1 MHDKRSHQRVPLQT
15 TLTYEDESGSGQGA
29 RSANARDISLGGMFI
44 SSEIRPD
51 LGRALTIK
59 LTLPGHPGV
68 LTLPAVVRWFSD
80 DGFGVQFQ
88 LLGAKET
95 HAITRFTQ

>member
-1 MHDKRSHQRVPLQT
+1 VNDKRRHQRVPLEAI
-15 TLTYEDESGSGQGA
+15 LTYTEAGSSQETQ
-29 RSANARDISLGGMFI
+29 SANARDISLGGMYI
-44 SSEIRPD
+44 ASEARPD
-51 LGRALTIK
+51 LGRSLTIK
-59 LTLPGHPGV
+59 LTLPGSPAV

-95 HAITRFTQ
+95 HAITRYAQ

>member
-1 MHDKRSHQRVPLQT
+1 VHDKRSHQRVPLET
-15 TLTYEDESGSGQGA
+15 TLTYTEAGAGQEI
-29 RSANARDISLGGMFI
+29 RSANARDISLGGMYI
-44 SSEIRPD
+44 ASEARPE
-51 LGRALTIK
+51 LGRSLSIK
-59 LTLPGHPGV
+59 LTLPGNSTV

-95 HAITRFTQ
+95 HAITRYAQ

>member
-1 MHDKRSHQRVPLQT
+1 MHDKRRHQRVPLET
-15 TLTYEDESGSGQGA
+15 TLTYVEADANQPPQSA
-29 RSANARDISLGGMFI
+29 RARDISLGGMYI
-44 SSEIRPD
+44 ASEVRPE
-51 LGRALTIK
+51 LGRTLTIQ
-59 LTLPGHPGV
+59 LTLPGNATV

-95 HAITRFTQ
+95 HAITRFAQ

>member
-1 MHDKRSHQRVPLQT
+1 MHDKRRHQRVTLETPLIYTEVGVTQ
-15 TLTYEDESGSGQGA
+15 DAQ
-29 RSANARDISLGGMFI
+29 SATARDISLGGMYI
-44 SSEIRPD
+44 ASEARPE
-51 LGRALTIK
+51 LGRTLTIK
-59 LTLPGHPGV
+59 LTLPGSRAE

-95 HAITRFTQ
+95 HAITRFAQ

>member
-1 MHDKRSHQRVPLQT
+1 MHDKRRHQRVPLET
-15 TLTYEDESGSGQGA
+15 TLTYADASSGGEVH
-29 RSANARDISLGGMFI
+29 SANARDISLGGMYI
-44 SSEIRPD
+44 ASEARPE
-51 LGRALTIK
+51 LGRSLTIK
-59 LTLPGHPGV
+59 LTLPGNAAV

-95 HAITRFTQ
+95 HAITRYAQ